1 MDRSLHEV
9 RTNPR
14 RSGSWLR
21 DAVVFGFRELKG
33 KVGVGVGVGGGVENN
48 PFKYLQRCYQ
58 GSAIVARER

>member
-33 KVGVGVGVGGGVENN
+33 KVGVGVGEGWRTIHSNI
-48 PFKYLQRCYQ
+48 Y
-58 GSAIVARER
+58 SAAIRVLRLLLGNDSI